1 MHDRPFYTPK
11 LSCATFLHSF
21 FRTRIFASGDFFCG
35 FFYSLFIYLLPA
47 LRGPEIRCGL
57 FISELT
63 AIVAKLQSKYGALVA
78 WCIVHGSRSH
88 DAGIRTRDSEIP
100 VRCSSLSHHIL
111 NPLPRSSLAPCDSLT
126 CPCRNACRVPFTCHA
141 AFTLC

>member
-1 MHDRPFYTPK
+1 MCPTAMHDRPFYTPK

-35 FFYSLFIYLLPA
+35 FFYSLYIYLLPA

-57 FISELT
+57 YISELT

-78 WCIVHGSRSH
+78 WCIVAVVHMMQGFEPGT
-88 DAGIRTRDSEIP
+88 AKYQFGA
-100 VRCSSLSHHIL
+100 LL
-111 NPLPRSSLAPCDSLT
+111 
-126 CPCRNACRVPFTCHA
+126 
-141 AFTLC
+141 